1 LAIVVSIFN
10 LQLLPSPLHPVGI
23 SISSG
28 ESGTISPKFRIS
40 NFEFRGT
47 MNSRKI
53 REEFLQYFKD
63 HGHEIVKSASLVPQ
77 DDPTL
82 LFINAGMAPFK
93 NLFLGIE
100 KRAYTRATSSQ
111 KCVRAGGKHN
121 DLNEVGYTNR
131 HHTFF
136 EMLGNFSFGD
146 YFKEGA
152 IDMAW
157 ELLTVGYGI
166 PEEKLWVSIY
176 TDDDEAYKIWNETIG
191 VPHEKILRFGDEDN
205 FWSMGDTGPCGP
217 CSEIYIDQGAEV
229 GCGKLTCKPGC
240 DCERYLEIWNLVF
253 TQYNREPNDEL
264 TPLPKPN
271 IDTGMGLERLAAVLQ
286 GVYSNYDSD
295 LFVDIVKLT
304 EELAGLRYGKDTKS
318 DISFKVIADHSRAAA
333 FLIADG
339 IMPSNDGRGYVLRRI
354 IRRAIRYGQ
363 VLGLKGPFLHRL
375 TDKVVDLMNPDYPEL
390 GQSKRFIDEV
400 MINEEQR
407 FADTLFHGLSLLKE
421 EMDQLRS
428 KEQHIIPGSLVFR
441 LYDTFGFPPDLVED
455 IARDDDFSIDI
466 EGFDRSMAEQRAT
479 SQRSWKGSGQEVI
492 PEVYRMLDSRGLDC
506 RFLGYE
512 TLRAEGKVLSIL
524 KDGDLVDSGCE
535 GERAEIILDQS
546 PFYSESGGQAG
557 DTGWMRNDTLSI
569 TIVDTIKYPTNLI
582 VHKGEVVE
590 GVVSVGD
597 TVEAVVDEK
606 RRKSI
611 AKNHT
616 ATHLLQAALRETLGE
631 HVKQAGS
638 HVGPERMR
646 FDFTHFAQ
654 IPPERLK
661 EIETLVNLSIQEN
674 LPVTTAIMPRDEAF
688 KQQAIALF
696 EERYDDDVRVI
707 TIGDGLSRELCGG
720 THVTATGDIGV
731 FFLVSEGAV
740 ASGVRRIEAF
750 TGQGAIRE
758 IQKKMS
764 HLNTISG
771 LLKTTHDDLVTKVEH
786 FIGDQKEKDREI
798 ELLTSKLLQ
807 KQSEDLIDTAKVLN
821 GITVI
826 SQEVATT
833 NPKDLRECG
842 DHLKDKLKS
851 GIIVLGAK
859 GNGKVFLL
867 CRITPDLTDR
877 FNAGEIIKDLSVF
890 VGGKGGGRKDMAE
903 GGGTKVSELKNAL
916 LKAFDM
922 VSEHSAR

>member
-1 LAIVVSIFN
+1 M
-10 LQLLPSPLHPVGI
+10 
-23 SISSG
+23 
-28 ESGTISPKFRIS
+28 E
-40 NFEFRGT
+40 
-47 MNSRKI
+47 SRKI
-53 REEFLQYFKD
+53 REKFLHYFKD

-93 NLFLGIE
+93 NLFLGLE
-100 KRAYTRATSSQ
+100 KRSYTRATSSQ

-157 ELLTVGYGI
+157 ELLTAGYGI
-166 PEEKLWVSIY
+166 PEKKLWVSVY
-176 TDDDEAYKIWNETIG
+176 TDDDEAYKIWNENIG
-191 VPHEKILRFGDEDN
+191 VPHEKILRLGGEDN
-205 FWSMGDTGPCGP
+205 FWSMGNTGPCGP

-229 GCGKLTCKPGC
+229 GCGKPTCKPGC
-240 DCERYLEIWNLVF
+240 GCDRYLEIWNLVF
-253 TQYNREPNDEL
+253 TQYNREPDGAL
-264 TPLPKPN
+264 TPLPRPN

-304 EELAGLRYGKDTKS
+304 EELAELRYGQDSKR
-318 DISFKVIADHSRAAA
+318 DISFKVIADHSRTAA

-339 IMPSNDGRGYVLRRI
+339 IMPSNEGRGYVLRRI

-390 GQSKRFIDEV
+390 GQSKRFIEEV
-400 MINEEQR
+400 VINEEQR

-428 KEQHIIPGSLVFR
+428 KESHIIPGSLIFR

-455 IARDDDFSIDI
+455 IARDDDFSIDL
-466 EGFDRSMAEQRAT
+466 EGFDKAMAEQRAT

-512 TLRAEGKVLSIL
+512 TLRAEGKVISIL
-524 KDGDLVDSGCE
+524 KDGDLVDSACE
-535 GERAEIILDQS
+535 GEQVEIILDQS
-546 PFYSESGGQAG
+546 PFYSESGGQVG

-569 TIVDTIKYPTNLI
+569 KIVDTIKYPANLI
-582 VHKGEVVE
+582 IHKGEIIE
-590 GVVSVGD
+590 GVISVGN
-597 TVEAVVDEK
+597 TVEEMVDEK
-606 RRKSI
+606 RRKNI
-611 AKNHT
+611 AQNHT
-616 ATHLLQAALRETLGE
+616 ATHLLQAALREILGE

-654 IPPERLK
+654 IPTERLQ
-661 EIETLVNLSIQEN
+661 EIEMLVNLNIQKN
-674 LPVTTAIMPRDEAF
+674 LPVTTKIMPRDEAF
-688 KQQAIALF
+688 KQNAIALF
-696 EERYDDDVRVI
+696 EERYGDNVRVI

-731 FFLVSEGAV
+731 FLLASEGAV
-740 ASGVRRIEAF
+740 ASGIRRIEAF
-750 TGQGAIRE
+750 TGESAIQE
-758 IQKKMS
+758 IQKEMNNLK
-764 HLNTISG
+764 TISG
-771 LLKTTHDDLVTKVEH
+771 LLKTVPDNIVTRVEH
-786 FIGDQKEKDREI
+786 FIWEQKEKDREI
-798 ELLTSKLLQ
+798 ELLKSKLLR
-807 KQSEDLIDTAKVLN
+807 KQSEDLLNTARKIN
-821 GITVI
+821 GVNVI
-826 SQEVATT
+826 SQEVAT
-833 NPKDLRECG
+833 NDPKDLREFG

-851 GIIVLGAK
+851 GIIVLGAR

-867 CRITPDLTDR
+867 CRITPDLTNK
-877 FNAGEIIKDLSVF
+877 FNAGEIIKNLSIF
-890 VGGKGGGRKDMAE
+890 VGGKGGGRSDMAQ
-903 GGGTKVSELKNAL
+903 GGGTKVSALKNAL
-916 LKAFDM
+916 SKAFDM
-922 VSEHSAR
+922 VSERSAC

>member
-1 LAIVVSIFN
+1 
-10 LQLLPSPLHPVGI
+10 
-23 SISSG
+23 
-28 ESGTISPKFRIS
+28 
-40 NFEFRGT
+40 
-47 MNSRKI
+47 MDSRKI
-53 REEFLQYFKD
+53 REKFLHYFKD

-93 NLFLGIE
+93 NLFLGLE
-100 KRAYTRATSSQ
+100 KRSYTRATSSQ

-121 DLNEVGYTNR
+121 DLTEVGYTNR

-166 PEEKLWVSIY
+166 PEKKLWVSVY
-176 TDDDEAYKIWNETIG
+176 TDDDEAYKIWNENIG
-191 VPHEKILRFGDEDN
+191 VPHEKILRLGDEDN

-229 GCGKLTCKPGC
+229 GCGKPTCKPGC
-240 DCERYLEIWNLVF
+240 DCDRYLEVWNLVF
-253 TQYNREPNDEL
+253 TQYNREPNGEL

-295 LFVDIVKLT
+295 LFTDIVRLT
-304 EELAGLRYGKDTKS
+304 EELTGLRYGQDTKS

-400 MINEEQR
+400 VINEEQR
-407 FADTLFHGLSLLKE
+407 FADTLFHGLSVLKE

-428 KEQHIIPGSLVFR
+428 KEKHIIPGSLVFR

-455 IARDDDFSIDI
+455 IARDDDFSIDM
-466 EGFDRSMAEQRAT
+466 EGFDQAMAEQRAT

-512 TLRAEGKVLSIL
+512 TLRAEGKVISIL
-524 KDGDLVDSGCE
+524 KDGDLVDSACE
-535 GERAEIILDQS
+535 GEQAEIILDQS
-546 PFYSESGGQAG
+546 PFYSESGGQIG

-569 TIVDTIKYPTNLI
+569 KIVDTIKYPANLI
-582 VHKGEVVE
+582 IHKGEIIE
-590 GVVSVGD
+590 GVIAVGN
-597 TVEAVVDEK
+597 TVEAMVDEK
-606 RRKSI
+606 RRKNI
-611 AKNHT
+611 AQNHT

-654 IPPERLK
+654 ITSERLK
-661 EIETLVNLSIQEN
+661 EIEMLVNLNIQRN

-688 KQQAIALF
+688 KQNAIALF
-696 EERYDDDVRVI
+696 EERYGDDVRVI

-731 FFLVSEGAV
+731 FLLASEGAV
-740 ASGVRRIEAF
+740 ASGIRRIEAF
-750 TGQGAIRE
+750 TGEGAIRE
-758 IQKKMS
+758 IQKEVNK
-764 HLNTISG
+764 LKTISG
-771 LLKTTHDDLVTKVEH
+771 LLKTIPDDLVTKVEH
-786 FIGDQKEKDREI
+786 FIGDQKEKDRKI
-798 ELLTSKLLQ
+798 ESLKARLLR
-807 KQSEDLIDTAKVLN
+807 KQSEDLINTAREIN
-821 GITVI
+821 GINVI
-826 SQEVATT
+826 SQEVATAD
-833 NPKDLRECG
+833 PKDLREFG

-859 GNGKVFLL
+859 ADGKVFLL
-867 CRITPDLTDR
+867 CRITHDLTDR
-877 FNAGEIIKDLSVF
+877 FNAGTIIKDLSVF

-916 LKAFDM
+916 SKAFDM

>member
-1 LAIVVSIFN
+1 
-10 LQLLPSPLHPVGI
+10 
-23 SISSG
+23 
-28 ESGTISPKFRIS
+28 
-40 NFEFRGT
+40 

-53 REEFLQYFKD
+53 REKFLHYFKD

-93 NLFLGIE
+93 NLFLGLE
-100 KRAYTRATSSQ
+100 KRSYTRAASSQ

-217 CSEIYIDQGAEV
+217 CSEVYIDQGAEV
-229 GCGKLTCKPGC
+229 GCGKPTCKPGC
-240 DCERYLEIWNLVF
+240 DCDRYLEVWNLVF
-253 TQYNREPNDEL
+253 TQYNKEPSGEL

-295 LFVDIVKLT
+295 LFTDIVKLT
-304 EELAGLRYGKDTKS
+304 EELAGLQYGQDSKN

-400 MINEEQR
+400 VINEEQR
-407 FADTLFHGLSLLKE
+407 FADTLFHGLSILKE
-421 EMDQLRS
+421 EMDGLRS
-428 KEQHIIPGSLVFR
+428 KEKHIIPGELVFR

-466 EGFDRSMAEQRAT
+466 EGFDQAMAEQRAT

-506 RFLGYE
+506 QFLGYE
-512 TLRAEGKVLSIL
+512 TLRAEGKVISIL
-524 KDGDLVDSGCE
+524 KDGEVVDSVRE
-535 GERAEIILDQS
+535 GKQVEIILDQS
-546 PFYSESGGQAG
+546 PFYSESGGQVG

-569 TIVDTIKYPTNLI
+569 KIVDTIKYPANLI
-582 VHKGEVVE
+582 IHKGEIIE
-590 GVVSVGD
+590 GVTSVGN
-597 TVEAVVDEK
+597 TVEAMVDEK
-606 RRKSI
+606 RRKNI
-611 AKNHT
+611 AQNHT

-654 IPPERLK
+654 ITPERLK
-661 EIETLVNLSIQEN
+661 EIEMLVNLNIQKN
-674 LPVTTAIMPRDEAF
+674 LPVTTTIMPRDEAF
-688 KQQAIALF
+688 KQNAIALF
-696 EERYDDDVRVI
+696 EERYGDNVRVI

-720 THVTATGDIGV
+720 THVTATGDIGL
-731 FFLVSEGAV
+731 FLLASEGAV

-750 TGQGAIRE
+750 TGQGAIQE
-758 IQKKMS
+758 IQKEMNNLK
-764 HLNTISG
+764 TISG
-771 LLKTTHDDLVTKVEH
+771 LLKTIPDNIVAKVEH

-798 ELLTSKLLQ
+798 ESLKSKLLR
-807 KQSEDLIDTAKVLN
+807 KQSEDLINTAKEIN
-821 GITVI
+821 GVNVI
-826 SQEVATT
+826 SQEVAATD
-833 NPKDLRECG
+833 PKDLREFG

-859 GNGKVFLL
+859 GDGKVFLL
-867 CRITPDLTDR
+867 CRITPDLTNR
-877 FNAGEIIKDLSVF
+877 FNAGKIIKDLSVF

-903 GGGTKVSELKNAL
+903 GGGAKISELKNAL
-916 LKAFDM
+916 SKAFDM
-922 VSEHSAR
+922 IGGI

>member
-1 LAIVVSIFN
+1 M
-10 LQLLPSPLHPVGI
+10 
-23 SISSG
+23 
-28 ESGTISPKFRIS
+28 E
-40 NFEFRGT
+40 
-47 MNSRKI
+47 SRKI
-53 REEFLQYFKD
+53 REKFLHYFKD

-93 NLFLGIE
+93 NLFLGLE
-100 KRAYTRATSSQ
+100 KRSYTRATSSQ

-157 ELLTVGYGI
+157 ELLTAGYGI
-166 PEEKLWVSIY
+166 PEKKLWVSVY
-176 TDDDEAYKIWNETIG
+176 TDDDEAYKIWNENIG
-191 VPHEKILRFGDEDN
+191 VPHEKILRLGGEDN
-205 FWSMGDTGPCGP
+205 FWSMGNTGPCGP

-229 GCGKLTCKPGC
+229 GCGKPTCKPGC
-240 DCERYLEIWNLVF
+240 GCDRYLEIWNLVF
-253 TQYNREPNDEL
+253 TQYNREPDGAL
-264 TPLPKPN
+264 TPLPRPN

-304 EELAGLRYGKDTKS
+304 EELAELRYGQDSKR
-318 DISFKVIADHSRAAA
+318 DISFKVIADHSRTAA

-339 IMPSNDGRGYVLRRI
+339 IMPSNEGRGYVLRRI

-390 GQSKRFIDEV
+390 GQSKRFIEEV
-400 MINEEQR
+400 VINEEQR

-428 KEQHIIPGSLVFR
+428 KESHIIPGSLIFR

-455 IARDDDFSIDI
+455 IARDDDFSIDL
-466 EGFDRSMAEQRAT
+466 EGFDKAMAEQRAT

-512 TLRAEGKVLSIL
+512 TLRAEGKVISIL
-524 KDGDLVDSGCE
+524 KDGDLVDSACE
-535 GERAEIILDQS
+535 GEQVEIILDQS
-546 PFYSESGGQAG
+546 PFYSESGGQVG

-569 TIVDTIKYPTNLI
+569 KIVDTIKYPANLI
-582 VHKGEVVE
+582 IHKGEIIE
-590 GVVSVGD
+590 GVISVGN
-597 TVEAVVDEK
+597 TVEEMVDEK
-606 RRKSI
+606 RRKNI
-611 AKNHT
+611 AQNHT
-616 ATHLLQAALRETLGE
+616 ATHLLQAALREILGE

-654 IPPERLK
+654 IPTERLQ
-661 EIETLVNLSIQEN
+661 EIEMLVNLNIQKN
-674 LPVTTAIMPRDEAF
+674 LPVTTKIMPRDEAF
-688 KQQAIALF
+688 KQNAIALF
-696 EERYDDDVRVI
+696 EERYGDNVRVI

-731 FFLVSEGAV
+731 FLLASEGAV
-740 ASGVRRIEAF
+740 ASGIRRIEAF
-750 TGQGAIRE
+750 TGESAIQE
-758 IQKKMS
+758 IQKEMNNLK
-764 HLNTISG
+764 TISG
-771 LLKTTHDDLVTKVEH
+771 LLKTVPDNIVTRVEH
-786 FIGDQKEKDREI
+786 FIWEQKEKDREI
-798 ELLTSKLLQ
+798 ELLKSKLLR
-807 KQSEDLIDTAKVLN
+807 KQSEDLLNTARKIN
-821 GITVI
+821 GVNVI
-826 SQEVATT
+826 SQEVAT
-833 NPKDLRECG
+833 NDPKDLREFG

-851 GIIVLGAK
+851 GIIVLGAR
-859 GNGKVFLL
+859 GNSKVFLL
-867 CRITPDLTDR
+867 CRITPDLTNK
-877 FNAGEIIKDLSVF
+877 FNAGEIIKNLSIF
-890 VGGKGGGRKDMAE
+890 VGGKGGGRSDMAQ
-903 GGGTKVSELKNAL
+903 GGGTKVSALKNAL
-916 LKAFDM
+916 SKAFDM
-922 VSEHSAR
+922 VSERSAC

>member
-1 LAIVVSIFN
+1 
-10 LQLLPSPLHPVGI
+10 
-23 SISSG
+23 
-28 ESGTISPKFRIS
+28 
-40 NFEFRGT
+40 
-47 MNSRKI
+47 MDSRKI
-53 REEFLQYFKD
+53 REKFLHYFKD

-93 NLFLGIE
+93 NLFLGLE
-100 KRAYTRATSSQ
+100 KRSYTRATSSQ

-157 ELLTVGYGI
+157 ELLTAGYGI
-166 PEEKLWVSIY
+166 PEKKLWVSVY
-176 TDDDEAYKIWNETIG
+176 TDDDEAYKIWNENIG
-191 VPHEKILRFGDEDN
+191 VPHEKILRLGGEDN
-205 FWSMGDTGPCGP
+205 FWSMGNTGPCGP

-229 GCGKLTCKPGC
+229 GCGKPTCKPGC
-240 DCERYLEIWNLVF
+240 GCDRYLEIWNLVF
-253 TQYNREPNDEL
+253 TQYNREPDGAL
-264 TPLPKPN
+264 TPLPRPN

-295 LFVDIVKLT
+295 LFVDIVQLT
-304 EELAGLRYGKDTKS
+304 EELAELRYGQDSKR
-318 DISFKVIADHSRAAA
+318 DISFKVIADHSRTAA

-339 IMPSNDGRGYVLRRI
+339 IMPSNEGRGYVLRRI

-390 GQSKRFIDEV
+390 GQSKRFIEEV
-400 MINEEQR
+400 VINEEQR

-428 KEQHIIPGSLVFR
+428 KESHIIPGSLIFR

-455 IARDDDFSIDI
+455 IARDDDFSIDL
-466 EGFDRSMAEQRAT
+466 EGFDKSMAEQRAT

-512 TLRAEGKVLSIL
+512 TLRAEGKVISIL
-524 KDGDLVDSGCE
+524 KDGDLVDSACE
-535 GERAEIILDQS
+535 GERVEIILDQS
-546 PFYSESGGQAG
+546 PFYSESGGQVG

-569 TIVDTIKYPTNLI
+569 KIVDTIN
-582 VHKGEVVE
+582 E
-590 GVVSVGD
+590 GVISVGN
-597 TVEAVVDEK
+597 TVEEMVDEK
-606 RRKSI
+606 RRKNI
-611 AKNHT
+611 AQNHT
-616 ATHLLQAALRETLGE
+616 ATHLLQAALREILGE

-654 IPPERLK
+654 IPTERLQ
-661 EIETLVNLSIQEN
+661 EIEMLVNLNIQKN
-674 LPVTTAIMPRDEAF
+674 LPVTTKIMPRDEAF
-688 KQQAIALF
+688 KQNAIALF
-696 EERYDDDVRVI
+696 EERYGDNVRVI

-731 FFLVSEGAV
+731 FLLASEGAV
-740 ASGVRRIEAF
+740 ASGIRRIEAF
-750 TGQGAIRE
+750 TGESAIQE
-758 IQKKMS
+758 IQKEMNNLK
-764 HLNTISG
+764 TISG
-771 LLKTTHDDLVTKVEH
+771 LLKTVPDNIVTRVEH
-786 FIGDQKEKDREI
+786 FIWEQKEKDREI
-798 ELLTSKLLQ
+798 ELLKSKLLR
-807 KQSEDLIDTAKVLN
+807 KQSEDLINTARKIN
-821 GITVI
+821 GVNVI
-826 SQEVATT
+826 SQEVAT
-833 NPKDLRECG
+833 NDPKDLREFG

-851 GIIVLGAK
+851 GIIVLGAR

-867 CRITPDLTDR
+867 CRITPDLTNK
-877 FNAGEIIKDLSVF
+877 FNAGEIIKNLSIF
-890 VGGKGGGRKDMAE
+890 VGGKGGGRSDMAQ
-903 GGGTKVSELKNAL
+903 GGGTKVSALKNAL
-916 LKAFDM
+916 SKAFDM
-922 VSEHSAR
+922 VSERSAC

>member
-1 LAIVVSIFN
+1 M
-10 LQLLPSPLHPVGI
+10 
-23 SISSG
+23 
-28 ESGTISPKFRIS
+28 E
-40 NFEFRGT
+40 
-47 MNSRKI
+47 SRKI
-53 REEFLQYFKD
+53 REKFLHYFKD

-93 NLFLGIE
+93 NLFLGLE
-100 KRAYTRATSSQ
+100 KRSYTRATSSQ

-157 ELLTVGYGI
+157 ELLTAGYGI
-166 PEEKLWVSIY
+166 PEKKLWVSVY
-176 TDDDEAYKIWNETIG
+176 TDDDEAYKIWNENIG
-191 VPHEKILRFGDEDN
+191 VPHEKILRLGGEDN
-205 FWSMGDTGPCGP
+205 FWSMGNTGPCGP

-229 GCGKLTCKPGC
+229 GCGKPTCKPGC
-240 DCERYLEIWNLVF
+240 GCDRYLEIWNLVF
-253 TQYNREPNDEL
+253 TQYNREPDGAL
-264 TPLPKPN
+264 TPLPRPN

-304 EELAGLRYGKDTKS
+304 EELAELRYGQDSKR
-318 DISFKVIADHSRAAA
+318 DISFKVIADHSRTAA

-339 IMPSNDGRGYVLRRI
+339 IMPSNEGRGYVLRRI

-390 GQSKRFIDEV
+390 GQSKRFIEEV
-400 MINEEQR
+400 VINEEQR

-428 KEQHIIPGSLVFR
+428 KESHIIPGSLIFR

-455 IARDDDFSIDI
+455 IARDDDFSIDL
-466 EGFDRSMAEQRAT
+466 EGFDKAMAEQRAT

-512 TLRAEGKVLSIL
+512 TLRAEGKVISIL
-524 KDGDLVDSGCE
+524 KDGDLVDSACE
-535 GERAEIILDQS
+535 GEQVEIILDQS
-546 PFYSESGGQAG
+546 PFYSESGGQVG

-569 TIVDTIKYPTNLI
+569 KIVDTIKYPANLI
-582 VHKGEVVE
+582 IHKGEIIE
-590 GVVSVGD
+590 GVISVGN
-597 TVEAVVDEK
+597 TVEEMVDEK
-606 RRKSI
+606 RRKNI
-611 AKNHT
+611 AQNHT
-616 ATHLLQAALRETLGE
+616 ATHLLQAALREILGE

-654 IPPERLK
+654 IPTERLQ
-661 EIETLVNLSIQEN
+661 EIEMLVNLNIQKN
-674 LPVTTAIMPRDEAF
+674 LPVTTKIMPRDEAF
-688 KQQAIALF
+688 KQNAIALF
-696 EERYDDDVRVI
+696 EERYGDNVRVI

-731 FFLVSEGAV
+731 FLLASEGAV
-740 ASGVRRIEAF
+740 ASGIRRIEAF
-750 TGQGAIRE
+750 TGESAIQE
-758 IQKKMS
+758 IQKEMNNLK
-764 HLNTISG
+764 TISG
-771 LLKTTHDDLVTKVEH
+771 LLKTVPDNIVTRVEH
-786 FIGDQKEKDREI
+786 FIWEQKEKDREI
-798 ELLTSKLLQ
+798 ELLKSKLLR
-807 KQSEDLIDTAKVLN
+807 KQSEDLINTARKIN
-821 GITVI
+821 GVNVI
-826 SQEVATT
+826 SQEVAT
-833 NPKDLRECG
+833 NDPKDLREFG

-851 GIIVLGAK
+851 GIIVLGAR

-867 CRITPDLTDR
+867 CRITPDLTNK
-877 FNAGEIIKDLSVF
+877 FNAGEIIKNLSIL
-890 VGGKGGGRKDMAE
+890 VGGKGGGRSDMAQ
-903 GGGTKVSELKNAL
+903 GGGTKVSALKNAL
-916 LKAFDM
+916 SKAFDM
-922 VSEHSAR
+922 VSERSAC

>member
-1 LAIVVSIFN
+1 M
-10 LQLLPSPLHPVGI
+10 
-23 SISSG
+23 
-28 ESGTISPKFRIS
+28 E
-40 NFEFRGT
+40 
-47 MNSRKI
+47 SRKI
-53 REEFLQYFKD
+53 REKFLHYFKD

-93 NLFLGIE
+93 NLFLGLE
-100 KRAYTRATSSQ
+100 KRSYTRATSSQ

-157 ELLTVGYGI
+157 ELLTAGYGI
-166 PEEKLWVSIY
+166 PEKKLWVSVY
-176 TDDDEAYKIWNETIG
+176 TDDDEAYKIWNENIG
-191 VPHEKILRFGDEDN
+191 VPHEKILRLGGEDN
-205 FWSMGDTGPCGP
+205 FWSMGNTGPCGP

-229 GCGKLTCKPGC
+229 GCGKPTCKPGC
-240 DCERYLEIWNLVF
+240 GCDRYLEIWNLVF
-253 TQYNREPNDEL
+253 TQYNREPDGAL
-264 TPLPKPN
+264 TPLPRPN

-295 LFVDIVKLT
+295 LFVDIVQLT
-304 EELAGLRYGKDTKS
+304 EELAELRYGQDSKR
-318 DISFKVIADHSRAAA
+318 DISFKVIADHSRTAA

-339 IMPSNDGRGYVLRRI
+339 IMPSNEGRGYVLRRI

-390 GQSKRFIDEV
+390 GQSKRFIEEV
-400 MINEEQR
+400 VINEEQR

-428 KEQHIIPGSLVFR
+428 KESHIIPGSLIFR

-455 IARDDDFSIDI
+455 IARDDDFSIDL
-466 EGFDRSMAEQRAT
+466 EGFDKAMAEQRAT

-512 TLRAEGKVLSIL
+512 TLRAEGKVISIL
-524 KDGDLVDSGCE
+524 KDGDLVDSACE
-535 GERAEIILDQS
+535 GEQVEIILDQS
-546 PFYSESGGQAG
+546 PFYSESGGQVG

-569 TIVDTIKYPTNLI
+569 KIVDTIKYPANLI
-582 VHKGEVVE
+582 IHKGEIIE
-590 GVVSVGD
+590 GVISVGN
-597 TVEAVVDEK
+597 TVEEMVDEK
-606 RRKSI
+606 RRKNI
-611 AKNHT
+611 AQNHT
-616 ATHLLQAALRETLGE
+616 ATHLLQAALREILGE

-654 IPPERLK
+654 IPTERLQ
-661 EIETLVNLSIQEN
+661 EIEMLVNLNIQKN
-674 LPVTTAIMPRDEAF
+674 LPVTTKIMPRDEAF
-688 KQQAIALF
+688 KQNAIALF
-696 EERYDDDVRVI
+696 EERYGDNVRVI

-731 FFLVSEGAV
+731 FLLASEGAV
-740 ASGVRRIEAF
+740 ASGIRRIEAF
-750 TGQGAIRE
+750 TGESAIQE
-758 IQKKMS
+758 IQKEMNNLK
-764 HLNTISG
+764 TISG
-771 LLKTTHDDLVTKVEH
+771 LLKTVPDNIVTRVEH
-786 FIGDQKEKDREI
+786 FIWEQKEKDREI
-798 ELLTSKLLQ
+798 ELLKSKLLR
-807 KQSEDLIDTAKVLN
+807 KQSEDLLNTARKIN
-821 GITVI
+821 GVNVI
-826 SQEVATT
+826 SQEVAT
-833 NPKDLRECG
+833 NDPKDLREFG

-851 GIIVLGAK
+851 GIIVLGAR

-867 CRITPDLTDR
+867 CRITPDLTNK
-877 FNAGEIIKDLSVF
+877 FNAGEIIKNLSIF
-890 VGGKGGGRKDMAE
+890 VGGKGGGRSDMAQ
-903 GGGTKVSELKNAL
+903 GGGTKVSALKNAL
-916 LKAFDM
+916 SKAFDM
-922 VSEHSAR
+922 VSERSAC

>member
-1 LAIVVSIFN
+1 
-10 LQLLPSPLHPVGI
+10 
-23 SISSG
+23 
-28 ESGTISPKFRIS
+28 
-40 NFEFRGT
+40 
-47 MNSRKI
+47 MDSRKI
-53 REEFLQYFKD
+53 REKFLHYFKD
-63 HGHEIVKSASLVPQ
+63 YGHEIVKSASLVPQ

-93 NLFLGIE
+93 NLFLGLE
-100 KRAYTRATSSQ
+100 KRSYTRATSSQ

-121 DLNEVGYTNR
+121 DLTEVGYTNR

-166 PEEKLWVSIY
+166 PEKKLWVSVY
-176 TDDDEAYKIWNETIG
+176 TDDDEAYKIWNENIG
-191 VPHEKILRFGDEDN
+191 VPHEKILRLGDEDN

-229 GCGKLTCKPGC
+229 GCGKPTCKPGC
-240 DCERYLEIWNLVF
+240 DCDRYLEVWNLVF
-253 TQYNREPNDEL
+253 TQYNREPNGEL

-295 LFVDIVKLT
+295 LFTDIVRLT
-304 EELAGLRYGKDTKS
+304 EELTGLRYGQDTKS

-400 MINEEQR
+400 VINEEQR
-407 FADTLFHGLSLLKE
+407 FADTLFHGLSVLKE

-428 KEQHIIPGSLVFR
+428 KEKHIIPGSLVFR

-455 IARDDDFSIDI
+455 IARDDDFSIDM
-466 EGFDRSMAEQRAT
+466 EGFDQAMAEQRAT

-492 PEVYRMLDSRGLDC
+492 PEVYRMLDSKGLDC

-512 TLRAEGKVLSIL
+512 TLRAEGKVISIL
-524 KDGDLVDSGCE
+524 KDGDLVDSACE
-535 GERAEIILDQS
+535 GEQAEIILDQS
-546 PFYSESGGQAG
+546 PFYSESGGQIG

-569 TIVDTIKYPTNLI
+569 KIVDTIKYPANLI
-582 VHKGEVVE
+582 IHKGEIIE
-590 GVVSVGD
+590 GVIAVGN
-597 TVEAVVDEK
+597 TVEAMVDEN
-606 RRKSI
+606 RRKNI
-611 AKNHT
+611 AQNHT

-654 IPPERLK
+654 ITSERLK
-661 EIETLVNLSIQEN
+661 EIEMLVNLNIQRN

-688 KQQAIALF
+688 KQNAIALF
-696 EERYDDDVRVI
+696 EERYGDDVRVI

-731 FFLVSEGAV
+731 FLLASEGAV
-740 ASGVRRIEAF
+740 ASGIRRIEAF
-750 TGQGAIRE
+750 TGEGAIRE
-758 IQKKMS
+758 IQKEVNK
-764 HLNTISG
+764 LKTISG
-771 LLKTTHDDLVTKVEH
+771 LLKTIPDDLVTKVEH
-786 FIGDQKEKDREI
+786 FIGDQKEKDRKI
-798 ELLTSKLLQ
+798 ESLKARLLR
-807 KQSEDLIDTAKVLN
+807 KQSEDLINTAREIN
-821 GITVI
+821 GINVI
-826 SQEVATT
+826 SQEVATAD
-833 NPKDLRECG
+833 PKDLREFG

-859 GNGKVFLL
+859 ADGKVFLL
-867 CRITPDLTDR
+867 CRITHDLTDR
-877 FNAGEIIKDLSVF
+877 FNAGTIIKDLSVF

-916 LKAFDM
+916 SKAFDM

>member
-1 LAIVVSIFN
+1 
-10 LQLLPSPLHPVGI
+10 
-23 SISSG
+23 
-28 ESGTISPKFRIS
+28 
-40 NFEFRGT
+40 
-47 MNSRKI
+47 MDSRKI
-53 REEFLQYFKD
+53 REKFLHYFKD

-93 NLFLGIE
+93 NLFLGLE
-100 KRAYTRATSSQ
+100 KRSYTRAASSQ

-121 DLNEVGYTNR
+121 DLTEVGYTNR

-166 PEEKLWVSIY
+166 PEEKLWVSVY
-176 TDDDEAYKIWNETIG
+176 TDDDEAYKIWNENIG
-191 VPHEKILRFGDEDN
+191 VPHEKILRLGDEDN

-217 CSEIYIDQGAEV
+217 CSEIYIDHGAEV
-229 GCGKLTCKPGC
+229 GCGKPTCKPGC
-240 DCERYLEIWNLVF
+240 DCDRYLEVWNLVF
-253 TQYNREPNDEL
+253 TQYNREPNGEL

-295 LFVDIVKLT
+295 LFTDIVKLT
-304 EELAGLRYGKDTKS
+304 EELTELRYGQDSKS

-363 VLGLKGPFLHRL
+363 VLGLKGPFLHLL

-400 MINEEQR
+400 VINEEQR
-407 FADTLFHGLSLLKE
+407 FADTLFHGLSVLKE

-428 KEQHIIPGSLVFR
+428 KESHIIPGSLVFR

-466 EGFDRSMAEQRAT
+466 EGFDQAMAEQRAT

-512 TLRAEGKVLSIL
+512 TLRAEGKVISIL
-524 KDGDLVDSGCE
+524 KDGEVVDSARE
-535 GERAEIILDQS
+535 GEQVEIILDQS
-546 PFYSESGGQAG
+546 PFYGESGGQVG
-557 DTGWMRNDTLSI
+557 DTGWMRNDTLRVEV
-569 TIVDTIKYPTNLI
+569 VDTLKYPANLI
-582 VHKGEVVE
+582 IHKGKVFE
-590 GVVSVGD
+590 GVISVGD

-606 RRKSI
+606 RRKNI
-611 AKNHT
+611 ARNHT

-654 IPPERLK
+654 ISPERLK
-661 EIETLVNLSIQEN
+661 EIEMLVNLSIQKN
-674 LPVTTAIMPRDEAF
+674 LPVTTTIMPRDEAF
-688 KQQAIALF
+688 KQNAIALF
-696 EERYDDDVRVI
+696 EERYGDNVRVI
-707 TIGDGLSRELCGG
+707 TIGDGLSKELCGG

-731 FFLVSEGAV
+731 FLLASEGAV
-740 ASGVRRIEAF
+740 ASGIRRIEAF
-750 TGQGAIRE
+750 TGEGAIRE
-758 IQKKMS
+758 IQKEVNNLK
-764 HLNTISG
+764 TISG
-771 LLKTTHDDLVTKVEH
+771 LLKTIPDDLVTRVEH
-786 FIGDQKEKDREI
+786 FIGDQKAKDREI
-798 ELLTSKLLQ
+798 ESLKARLLS
-807 KQSEDLIDTAKVLN
+807 KQSEDLINTAREID
-821 GITVI
+821 GIKII
-826 SQEVATT
+826 SHEVATAD
-833 NPKDLRECG
+833 PKDLREFG

-859 GNGKVFLL
+859 ADGKVFLL

-877 FNAGEIIKDLSVF
+877 FNAGKIIKDLSVI
-890 VGGKGGGRKDMAE
+890 VGGKGGGRKDMAQ
-903 GGGTKVSELKNAL
+903 GGGTMVSELKNAL
-916 LKAFDM
+916 SKAFDM
-922 VSEHSAR
+922 VSEHSTNTINNITP

>member
-1 LAIVVSIFN
+1 
-10 LQLLPSPLHPVGI
+10 
-23 SISSG
+23 
-28 ESGTISPKFRIS
+28 
-40 NFEFRGT
+40 

-53 REEFLQYFKD
+53 RDTFLHYFKD

-100 KRAYTRATSSQ
+100 KRSYTRATSSQ

-152 IDMAW
+152 IEMAW

-166 PEEKLWVSIY
+166 PEEKLWISIY
-176 TDDDEAYKIWNETIG
+176 TDDDEAHKIWNEKIG
-191 VPHEKILRFGDEDN
+191 VPPEKILRFGDEDN

-229 GCGKLTCKPGC
+229 GCGKPTCKPGC

-253 TQYNREPNDEL
+253 TQFNREPGGEL

-295 LFVDIVKLT
+295 LFVDIIKLT
-304 EELAGLRYGKDTKS
+304 EELAEKQYGKDAKN
-318 DISFKVIADHSRAAA
+318 DISFKVIADHSRAAT

-363 VLGLKGPFLHRL
+363 VLGLKGTFLHRL
-375 TDKVVDLMNPDYPEL
+375 TNKVVDLMNHDYPEL
-390 GQSKRFIDEV
+390 GQSKRFVDEV
-400 MINEEQR
+400 VINEEKR

-428 KEQHIIPGSLVFR
+428 KEQHIIPGKLVFR

-455 IARDDDFSIDI
+455 IARDDDFSIDM
-466 EGFDRSMAEQRAT
+466 EGFDQSMAEQRAT

-492 PEVYRMLDSRGLDC
+492 PEVYMMLDSRGLDC
-506 RFLGYE
+506 QFLGYE
-512 TLRAEGKVLSIL
+512 ILRAEGKVVSIL
-524 KDGDLVDSGCE
+524 KNGDPVDSGRE
-535 GERAEIILDQS
+535 GEEIEIILDQS

-557 DTGWMRNDTLSI
+557 DTGLIRTDTLRI
-569 TIVDTIKYPTNLI
+569 TIIDTIKYPKNLI

-590 GVVSVGD
+590 GVISVGD

-654 IPPERLK
+654 ISPERLK
-661 EIETLVNLSIQEN
+661 EVETLVNLSIQEN
-674 LPVTTAIMPRDEAF
+674 LPVTTTIMPRDEAF

-696 EERYDDDVRVI
+696 EERYGDDVRVV
-707 TIGDGLSRELCGG
+707 TVGDGLSRELCGG

-758 IQKKMS
+758 IQKEMS
-764 HLNTISG
+764 NLNTISG

-786 FIGDQKEKDREI
+786 FIGDQKEKDHEI
-798 ELLTSKLLQ
+798 ELLKSRLLQ
-807 KQSEDLIDTAKVLN
+807 KQSEDLIETAKDLN

-826 SQEVATT
+826 SQEVGITS
-833 NPKDLRECG
+833 PKDLRECG
-842 DHLKDKLKS
+842 DYLKDKLKS

-859 GNGKVFLL
+859 GDGKVFLL

-877 FNAGEIIKDLSVF
+877 FNAGEIIKGLSVF

-916 LKAFDM
+916 SKTFDM
-922 VSEHSAR
+922 ISEHSAR

>member
-1 LAIVVSIFN
+1 
-10 LQLLPSPLHPVGI
+10 
-23 SISSG
+23 
-28 ESGTISPKFRIS
+28 
-40 NFEFRGT
+40 
-47 MNSRKI
+47 MDSRKI
-53 REEFLQYFKD
+53 REKFLRYFKD

-93 NLFLGIE
+93 NLFLGLE
-100 KRAYTRATSSQ
+100 KRSYTRATSSQ

-121 DLNEVGYTNR
+121 DLTEVGYTNR

-166 PEEKLWVSIY
+166 PEKKLWVSVY
-176 TDDDEAYKIWNETIG
+176 TDDDEAYKIWNENIG
-191 VPHEKILRFGDEDN
+191 VPHEKILRLGDEDN

-229 GCGKLTCKPGC
+229 GCGKPTCKPGC
-240 DCERYLEIWNLVF
+240 DCDRYLEVWNLVF
-253 TQYNREPNDEL
+253 TQYNREPNGEL

-295 LFVDIVKLT
+295 LFTDIVRLT
-304 EELAGLRYGKDTKS
+304 EELTGLRYGQDTKS

-400 MINEEQR
+400 VINEEQR
-407 FADTLFHGLSLLKE
+407 FADTLFHGLSVLKE

-428 KEQHIIPGSLVFR
+428 KEKHIIPGSLVFR

-455 IARDDDFSIDI
+455 IARDDDFSIDM
-466 EGFDRSMAEQRAT
+466 EGFDQAMAEQRAT

-492 PEVYRMLDSRGLDC
+492 PEVYRMLDSKGLDC

-512 TLRAEGKVLSIL
+512 TLRAEGKVISIL
-524 KDGDLVDSGCE
+524 KDGDLVDSACE
-535 GERAEIILDQS
+535 GEQAEIILDQS
-546 PFYSESGGQAG
+546 PFYSESGGQIG

-569 TIVDTIKYPTNLI
+569 KIVDTIKYPANLI
-582 VHKGEVVE
+582 IHKGEIIE
-590 GVVSVGD
+590 GVIAVGN
-597 TVEAVVDEK
+597 TVEAMVDEK
-606 RRKSI
+606 RRKNI
-611 AKNHT
+611 AQNHT

-654 IPPERLK
+654 ITSERLK
-661 EIETLVNLSIQEN
+661 EIEMLVNLNIQRN

-688 KQQAIALF
+688 KQNAIALF
-696 EERYDDDVRVI
+696 EERYGDDVKVI

-731 FFLVSEGAV
+731 FLLASEGAV
-740 ASGVRRIEAF
+740 ASGIRRIEAF
-750 TGQGAIRE
+750 TGEGAIRE
-758 IQKKMS
+758 IQKEVNK
-764 HLNTISG
+764 LKTISG
-771 LLKTTHDDLVTKVEH
+771 LLKTIPDDLVTKVEH
-786 FIGDQKEKDREI
+786 FIGDQKEKDRKI
-798 ELLTSKLLQ
+798 ESLKARLLR
-807 KQSEDLIDTAKVLN
+807 KQSEDLINTAREIN
-821 GITVI
+821 GINVI
-826 SQEVATT
+826 SQEVATAD
-833 NPKDLRECG
+833 PKDLREFG

-859 GNGKVFLL
+859 ADGKVFLL
-867 CRITPDLTDR
+867 CRITHDLTDR
-877 FNAGEIIKDLSVF
+877 FNAGTIIKDLSVF

-903 GGGTKVSELKNAL
+903 VGGTKVSELKNAL
-916 LKAFDM
+916 SKAFDM